1 MSIYRHKQ
9 GARLAEAVVINGLI
23 FLAGQVPEN
32 TEADAKAQ
40 TENVLKQIDALLKE
54 LDSDKS
60 KIVDVTIFL
69 ANLADYDAMNA
80 AWDAWVP
87 AGHVPARATV
97 EAKLANPAW
106 KVEIKLVAA
115 R

>member
-9 GARLAEAVVINGLI
+9 GARLAEAVVTNGLI

-40 TENVLKQIDALLKE
+40 TENVLGQIDALLAE
-54 LDSDKS
+54 LDS
-60 KIVDVTIFL
+60 TR
-69 ANLADYDAMNA
+69 
-80 AWDAWVP
+80 
-87 AGHVPARATV
+87 ARSSMSPSSWPISLTTM
-97 EAKLANPAW
+97 
-106 KVEIKLVAA
+106 